1 MTNLV
6 QLNRLSLIFLIQF
19 FLCLSVGITG
29 VWKPYDDFTEGLD
42 AVKEDPGQAKFGK
55 KWIQY
60 TPEAR
65 LKMDIVDNE
74 LVFQVAQAGDR
85 DPGFKLGFGW
95 AKKDIAGIQFTV
107 KSAELSKAGGW
118 FGVLCTDEEP
128 NWKANNWIFGAS
140 PSHQHDWGPKTY
152 FGSGSF
158 GKLGGWKTFAYSDI
172 PDNQNVDRT
181 YRLQWNKANQQMA
194 ITIDPGQKTEWK
206 KEDVHSNAD
215 LGTFPW
221 WTIYLSADQ
230 VVKVIIDD
238 VYVLS
243 KSLPYVV
250 DPHQKV
256 VLAWAKLKVK
266 F

>member
-1 MTNLV
+1 M
-6 QLNRLSLIFLIQF
+6 
-19 FLCLSVGITG
+19 
-29 VWKPYDDFTEGLD
+29 
-42 AVKEDPGQAKFGK
+42 
-55 KWIQY
+55 
-60 TPEAR
+60 
-65 LKMDIVDNE
+65 
-74 LVFQVAQAGDR
+74 
-85 DPGFKLGFGW
+85 
-95 AKKDIAGIQFTV
+95 
-107 KSAELSKAGGW
+107 
-118 FGVLCTDEEP
+118 
-128 NWKANNWIFGAS
+128 
-140 PSHQHDWGPKTY
+140 
-152 FGSGSF
+152 
-158 GKLGGWKTFAYSDI
+158 
-172 PDNQNVDRT
+172 
-181 YRLQWNKANQQMA
+181 QWNKANQQMA

-250 DPHQKV
+250 EPHQKV